1 MFSSTPTAAAAS
13 TMSSSSS
20 IPTRQ
25 FQQPQ
30 PHQEQQQQRSKRII
44 LNIAVYLLMACST
57 TILLFHSY
65 QLQSHRFEAFINN
78 SVLTK
83 TAVRRVLPVDEDEQ
97 QNENETNEDTNNN
110 NNSNNEDFNKGGFY
124 VPSLDYRIKG
134 ISQYNTQDG
143 MNFQAHVYC
152 EEFEKGLKWD
162 WWQPSQL
169 QSSGEDTNEDS
180 RDEKQQHQQQQRLL
194 RKEEVEDQLTITT
207 KRTGTGTRKRL
218 LIGLSSGYNDN
229 AKFLERAVWSARVYG
244 AIWSRNN
251 NNNNHDNDDVTVVTL
266 QGTAFSPHG
275 CKAPSSYS
283 SIDKIR
289 LLFKALDVKSPQI
302 YDQLLILD
310 ADTMMYDMDV
320 DVTALSGNGNGNGN
334 DIDNNNDDDDDFVV
348 AGAPILNENGK
359 KEKLPW
365 MIGSSMMLW
374 NLQHPLTPTVAL
386 DWFNYAKNAIIR
398 GTYLSDQKYLHKS
411 LQKHCTDHENDKF
424 TIVRPLS
431 HHKFGDDTR
440 GKIIKQFIPH
450 TNNNNTTDVVDV
462 NVNDKKQID
471 TRLARMEETAKRI
484 CSRHP
489 NACDE
494 VGEPP
499 RYETSY

>member
-1 MFSSTPTAAAAS
+1 MMPSSPIS
-13 TMSSSSS
+13 
-20 IPTRQ
+20 TRQ
-25 FQQPQ
+25 TQEQQQ
-30 PHQEQQQQRSKRII
+30 QQQQQQQRSKRTI
-44 LNIAVYLLMACST
+44 LNIAVYFLLACSS

-65 QLQSHRFEAFINN
+65 QLQSHRIDALIN
-78 SVLTK
+78 SAITK
-83 TAVRRVLPVDEDEQ
+83 TAVRRVLPIAEEQ
-97 QNENETNEDTNNN
+97 NADDNNN
-110 NNSNNEDFNKGGFY
+110 NNNNNNNNEDFNKGGFY

-143 MNFQAHVYC
+143 MNNFQAHVYC
-152 EEFEKGLKWD
+152 EEFEKGLEWD
-162 WWQPSQL
+162 WWEPSQL
-169 QSSGEDTNEDS
+169 QSSGE
-180 RDEKQQHQQQQRLL
+180 EKQQQQQQKRLL
-194 RKEEVEDQLTITT
+194 RKEEEEEDQQTTTT
-207 KRTGTGTRKRL
+207 KRSTGPTRKRL

-244 AIWSRNN
+244 AIWARNN
-251 NNNNHDNDDVTVVTL
+251 NNNNDNHGSDSDNDVTVVTL

-289 LLFKALDVKSPQI
+289 LLFKALDEKSSPQI

-310 ADTMMYDMDV
+310 ADTMIYDMDI
-320 DVTALSGNGNGNGN
+320 DVTALSGDGN
-334 DIDNNNDDDDDFVV
+334 DIDDFVV
-348 AGAPILNENGK
+348 AGAPILKENGK

-374 NLQHPLTPTVAL
+374 NLQHPLTPIVAL
-386 DWFNYAKNAIIR
+386 DWFKYAKNAIIR

-411 LQKHCTDHENDKF
+411 LQKHCTNHENDKF
-424 TIVRPLS
+424 TIVRTLY
-431 HHKFGDDTR
+431 HHKFGDDKQ

-450 TNNNNTTDVVDV
+450 TTNGNTTTVAIDDIH
-462 NVNDKKQID
+462 DKKQLD
-471 TRLARMEETAKRI
+471 VRLARMEETAKKI

-489 NACDE
+489 DACDE

>member
-1 MFSSTPTAAAAS
+1 MFSSIPAAAAAT

-20 IPTRQ
+20 ISTRQ

-30 PHQEQQQQRSKRII
+30 PQEQQQQQQRSKRSI
-44 LNIAVYLLMACST
+44 LNFAVYSLMACSSA
-57 TILLFHSY
+57 ILLFHSY
-65 QLQSHRFEAFINN
+65 QLQSHRFDAFINN

-83 TAVRRVLPVDEDEQ
+83 TAVRRVLPVDNEEQ
-97 QNENETNEDTNNN
+97 QKNENNENANSNNN
-110 NNSNNEDFNKGGFY
+110 DNNEDFNKGGFY

-134 ISQYNTQDG
+134 ISQYNTQNG

-162 WWQPSQL
+162 WWRPSQL
-169 QSSGEDTNEDS
+169 KSSG
-180 RDEKQQHQQQQRLL
+180 DEKQQQQRLL
-194 RKEEVEDQLTITT
+194 RKVEEEDQRTITT
-207 KRTGTGTRKRL
+207 KRTGTRKRL

-251 NNNNHDNDDVTVVTL
+251 NNNDNDHDNDNDNDVTVVTL

-283 SIDKIR
+283 SIDKIK
-289 LLFKALDVKSPQI
+289 LLFRALDVKSPQI

-310 ADTMMYDMDV
+310 ADTMMYDMNV
-320 DVTALSGNGNGNGN
+320 DVTALSLPGNGNGN
-334 DIDNNNDDDDDFVV
+334 DIDNDDNDDNDDFVV
-348 AGAPILNENGK
+348 AGAPIVMENGK
-359 KEKLPW
+359 NDKLPW

-411 LQKHCTDHENDKF
+411 LQKHCTNHENDKF
-424 TIVRPLS
+424 TIVRQLS

-440 GKIIKQFIPH
+440 GKIIKQYIPH

-462 NVNDKKQID
+462 DENDKKQIVA
-471 TRLARMEETAKRI
+471 RLARMEETAKRI

-489 NACDE
+489 DACDE
-494 VGEPP
+494 VGKPP
-499 RYETSY
+499 RYETSS